1 MMDSSPTAA
10 EADRS
15 ALHQDTGETG
25 PAKGNGKTNGKGNGA
40 PLLPPD
46 SPLLKDLNVTLQAR
60 LGETVMPIAELLAL
74 RAGSVLSL
82 ETRMNEPVELYLNDA
97 LVGRGEIVAVDDRF
111 GVRIVEIA
119 AA

>member
-1 MMDSSPTAA
+1 MMDSAPTAT
-10 EADRS
+10 EAGRS
-15 ALHQDTGETG
+15 ALHQDSGDTG
-25 PAKGNGKTNGKGNGA
+25 PAKSNGKGGGE

-46 SPLLKDLNVTLQAR
+46 SPLLKDLHVTLQAR
-60 LGETVMPIAELLAL
+60 LGEAVMPIAELLAL

-111 GVRIVEIA
+111 AIRILEIA